1 MGIDEIIL
9 GKTIDREESSG
20 PSTLR
25 GQGEEEE
32 LSVRDQDRVARVAK
46 TKRRKYFK
54 REGMIKCVK
63 HCLKVK

>member
-9 GKTIDREESSG
+9 GKNIDREESSG

-32 LSVRDQDRVARVAK
+32 LSVRD
-46 TKRRKYFK
+46 
-54 REGMIKCVK
+54 
-63 HCLKVK
+63 